1 MADRLSESAS
11 ASTAAASMRPRRSL
25 VSRVLR
31 AIARA
36 LLLAFVFGFTIGTL
50 IRCTIERSAT
60 PPLQYLG

>member
-1 MADRLSESAS
+1 
-11 ASTAAASMRPRRSL
+11 MRPRRSL
-25 VSRVLR
+25 LARVLR
-31 AIARA
+31 AIVRA

>member
-11 ASTAAASMRPRRSL
+11 GSTAASSTRPRRSL
-25 VSRVLR
+25 LSRVLR
-31 AIARA
+31 AIVRA